1 MGATR
6 HFHSTC
12 ILPGLGFLDMVRLAH
27 WLDLFLQAVTLTL
40 LLALSCVV
48 VLGVVFRYSGNSLI
62 WYDEVA
68 AVLLAWITFSGA
80 VLATLRNAHLG
91 FNGLLLG
98 SPPAIRMLLFW
109 LGETI
114 FIAAFAAMAWA
125 GWAILEIF
133 GNESMTTL
141 RFVPRSFVQSVLPLS
156 AGLMIVGRL
165 LTLPERLRSTQAGI
179 DPEAVEIEHEIARA
193 QDELSRAQAENAR

>member
-1 MGATR
+1 MAR
-6 HFHSTC
+6 F
-12 ILPGLGFLDMVRLAH
+12 AH
-27 WLDLFLQAVTLTL
+27 WLDVFLQAVTLTL

-48 VLGVVFRYSGNSLI
+48 VLGVAFRYSGNSLI

-80 VLATLRNAHLG
+80 ALATLRNAHLG

-98 SPPAIRMLLFW
+98 APSAVRSALFW
-109 LGETI
+109 LGEAI
-114 FIAAFAAMAWA
+114 FIAVFAAMMWA

-141 RFVPRSFVQSVLPLS
+141 RFVPRSFVQSILPIG

-165 LTLPERLRSTQAGI
+165 LTVPDRLRITQAGI
-179 DPEAVEIEHEIARA
+179 DPEAIEIEHEIARA
-193 QDELSRAQAENAR
+193 QDELSRVRTERAR